1 MFIACFM
8 IEVWC
13 IIKVMI
19 EIRIEKNDGE
29 QRLDRFLKKY
39 FKKTSL
45 SNIYKMIRKDI
56 KINGKR
62 GKENTTLHEGDV
74 LTFYMPKETYDSM
87 RQEKKVIKVT
97 KQFKVVYED
106 EDMIIVSKPFGL
118 LTHGDK
124 NEKKNHL
131 ANQVVNYL
139 ISTGEYVPNADRTFH
154 PSPVN
159 RLDRN
164 TTGLVIFGKNSESLK
179 RLNKMI
185 KNRDQ
190 ISKYYQTIVKGEM
203 KDILELKGVL
213 VKNPKTNTV
222 TIRDAEIG
230 IGDEKEI
237 ETVARPLKCAHG
249 YTLVEVELV
258 TGRTHQIRAHLAHRG
273 FPIIGDIKYGNPKVN
288 TYMKKKYGLSTQLL
302 HAKKLIIDGNIIE
315 DNLPPDFQK
324 IVDDIF

>member
-1 MFIACFM
+1 M
-8 IEVWC
+8 IEL
-13 IIKVMI
+13 K
-19 EIRIEKNDGE
+19 IEKNDGE
-29 QRLDRFLKKY
+29 QRLDRFLKKL

-74 LTFYMPKETYDSM
+74 LNFYMAQEVFDSM
-87 RQEKKVIKVT
+87 RQEKRIIKVT

-106 EDMIIVSKPFGL
+106 DDMIIVSKPFGL

-131 ANQVVNYL
+131 TNQVVNYL
-139 ISTGEYVPNADRTFH
+139 SSTGAYEPNADKTFT

-164 TTGLVIFGKNSESLK
+164 TTGLVIFGKNGESLK
-179 RLNKMI
+179 KLNKMI
-185 KNRDQ
+185 KNRDD
-190 ISKYYQTIVKGEM
+190 ISKYYQTIVKGHMTET
-203 KDILELKGVL
+203 LELKGVL

-222 TIRDAEIG
+222 TIKDEEAG
-230 IGDEKEI
+230 IGDEKAI
-237 ETVARPLKCAHG
+237 ETVAKPIKYANG

-273 FPIIGDIKYGNPKVN
+273 FPIIGDVKYGDRKVN
-288 TYMKKKYGLSTQLL
+288 NYMRKKYGLSTQLL
-302 HAKKLIIDGNIIE
+302 HAKKLIIEGKTIE
-315 DNLPPDFQK
+315 DQLPPDFQK
-324 IVDDIF
+324 IVNDLF

>member
-1 MFIACFM
+1 MEIM
-8 IEVWC
+8 IEL
-13 IIKVMI
+13 K
-19 EIRIEKNDGE
+19 IEKNNGD

-56 KINGKR
+56 KVNGKR
-62 GKENTTLHEGDV
+62 GKENTVLKEGDV
-74 LTFYMPKETYDSM
+74 LNFYMSQETYDSM
-87 RQEKKVIKVT
+87 RQEKRIIKVT

-106 EDMIIVSKPFGL
+106 ENMIIVSKPFGL

-139 ISTGEYVPNADRTFH
+139 ISTGEYVPSGNTTFH

-164 TTGLVIFGKNSESLK
+164 TTGLVIFGKNAESLK

-185 KNRDQ
+185 KDRDQ
-190 ISKYYQTIVKGEM
+190 ISKYYQTIVKGHM
-203 KDILELKGVL
+203 KDTLELKGVL

-222 TIRDAEIG
+222 TIKDEEAG
-230 IGDEKEI
+230 IGDEKAI
-237 ETVARPLKCAHG
+237 ETVAKPIKYANG

-273 FPIIGDIKYGNPKVN
+273 FPIIGDVKYGNSRVN
-288 TYMKKKYGLSTQLL
+288 AAMRKKYGLSTQLL
-302 HAKKLIIDGNIIE
+302 HAKKLIIEGKVIE

-324 IVDDIF
+324 IVDDIFGK

>member
-1 MFIACFM
+1 MEI
-8 IEVWC
+8 
-13 IIKVMI
+13 MI

-56 KINGKR
+56 KVNGKR
-62 GKENTTLHEGDV
+62 GKENTILKEGDI
-74 LTFYMPKETYDSM
+74 LNFYMSQETYDSM
-87 RQEKKVIKVT
+87 RQEKRIIKVT

-164 TTGLVIFGKNSESLK
+164 TTGLVIFGKNAESLK

-185 KNRDQ
+185 KNRDD
-190 ISKYYQTIVKGEM
+190 ISKYYQTIVKGHM
-203 KDILELKGVL
+203 KDTLELKGVL

-222 TIRDAEIG
+222 TIKDEEVG
-230 IGDEKEI
+230 IGDEKAI
-237 ETVARPLKCAHG
+237 ETVARPIKYANG

-273 FPIIGDIKYGNPKVN
+273 FPIIGDVKYGNSRVN
-288 TYMKKKYGLSTQLL
+288 SAMRKKYGLSTQLL
-302 HAKKLIIDGNIIE
+302 HAKKLIINGKVIE

-324 IVDDIF
+324 IVDDIFGK

>member
-1 MFIACFM
+1 M
-8 IEVWC
+8 IEL
-13 IIKVMI
+13 K
-19 EIRIEKNDGE
+19 IEKNDGE
-29 QRLDRFLKKY
+29 QRLDRFLKKL

-74 LTFYMPKETYDSM
+74 LNFYMAQEVFDSM
-87 RQEKKVIKVT
+87 RQEKRIIKVT
-97 KQFKVVYED
+97 KQFKVIYED
-106 EDMIIVSKPFGL
+106 DDMIIVSKPFGL

-131 ANQVVNYL
+131 TNQVVNYL
-139 ISTGEYVPNADRTFH
+139 ISTGAYEPNADKTFT

-164 TTGLVIFGKNSESLK
+164 TTGLVIFGKNGESLK

-185 KNRDQ
+185 KDRDH
-190 ISKYYQTIVKGEM
+190 ISKYYQTIVKGHM
-203 KDILELKGVL
+203 KETLELKGVL
-213 VKNPKTNTV
+213 VKNQKTNTV
-222 TIRDAEIG
+222 TIKDEEAG
-230 IGDEKEI
+230 VGDEKAI
-237 ETVARPLKCAHG
+237 ETVAKPIKYANG

-273 FPIIGDIKYGNPKVN
+273 FPIIGDVKYGDRKVN
-288 TYMKKKYGLSTQLL
+288 GYMRKKYGLSTQLL
-302 HAKKLIIDGNIIE
+302 HAKKLIIDGKIIE
-315 DNLPPDFQK
+315 DQLPPDFQK